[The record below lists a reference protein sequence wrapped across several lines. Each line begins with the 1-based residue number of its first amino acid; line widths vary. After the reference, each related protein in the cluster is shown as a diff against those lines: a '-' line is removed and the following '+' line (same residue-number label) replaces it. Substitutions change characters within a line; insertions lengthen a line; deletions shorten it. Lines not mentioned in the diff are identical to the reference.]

1 MPADQM
7 RELTEDTLFSG
18 QVTCLQHRDGYRF
31 SVDAVLLAHFI
42 NPAAGERILDLGAGC
57 GVVSLALCHRHP
69 EIFLTALEIQPDL
82 AELCRRNA
90 KNNGFDDRLQVQEGD
105 LRDPAS
111 LLPAGS
117 FDWVVANP
125 PYRKNDTGRK
135 NLDQEQ
141 AIARHEVLAD
151 LSAVVRASAI
161 MLKTKGRAAFVYPA
175 SRAASLMS
183 ELIDSGLAPKRLQVV
198 HSYPASIGK
207 LVLVEAVKAGGE
219 ELTILSPFYIYEAPV
234 GAYSP
239 EMARCYEP

>member
-7 RELTEDTLFSG
+7 RELSEDTLFSG

-42 NPAAGERILDLGAGC
+42 NPAAGDRILDLGAGC
-57 GVVSLALCHRHP
+57 GVVSLALCFRHP
-69 EIFLTALEIQPDL
+69 GIFLTALEIQPAL

-90 KNNGFDDRLQVQEGD
+90 VNNRFDDRLQVKEGD
-105 LRDPAS
+105 LRDLAS

-141 AIARHEVLAD
+141 AIARHEIMAD
-151 LSAVVRASAI
+151 LSEVIRASAF
-161 MLKTKGRAAFVYPA
+161 LVKTKGRAAFVYPA
-175 SRAASLMS
+175 SRAAALIR
-183 ELIDSGLAPKRLQVV
+183 ELVESGFAPKRLQVV
-198 HSYPASIGK
+198 HSYPGSVGK

-219 ELTILSPFYIYEAPV
+219 ELSILPPFYIYDAPS
-234 GAYSP
+234 GAYTS
-239 EMARCYEP
+239 EMARCYEL